1 VLDDVVGVILAV
13 ECGRSCLLRVV
24 CLQMHIELHDDEI
37 TLPRGA
43 PAQA

>member
-13 ECGRSCLLRVV
+13 ECGRSCLLRVM

-37 TLPRGA
+37 ALPRGA